1 MAKGKYLQNQGRAF
15 EERDMERSYPVVLI
29 VEDEPIVRFY
39 ESELAEGAGF
49 LTLTAANAE
58 EALRE
63 LEKSLDIAIL
73 LTDVAMP
80 GMDGIELASMVRE
93 RWPGIRIVIASGHVD
108 SAPGDGREDLVYVH
122 KPFTP
127 GQLIEA
133 LQSVV

>member
-1 MAKGKYLQNQGRAF
+1 
-15 EERDMERSYPVVLI
+15 MERSYPIVLI

-49 LTLTAANAE
+49 MTLTAANAE

-63 LEKSLDIAIL
+63 LEGPIDIAIL
-73 LTDVAMP
+73 LTDVSMP
-80 GMDGIELASMVRE
+80 GMDGIELANTVRE
-93 RWPGIRIVIASGHVD
+93 RWPQVRIVIASGHVD
-108 SAPGDGREDLVYVH
+108 NAPGDGRDEVVYVH

-127 GQLIEA
+127 SQLIEA

>member
-1 MAKGKYLQNQGRAF
+1 
-15 EERDMERSYPVVLI
+15 MELSYPTVLI

-49 LTLTAANAE
+49 LTLLASNAE

-63 LEKSLDIAIL
+63 LEGPIAVSIL

-80 GMDGIELASMVRE
+80 GTMDGLELANTVRE
-93 RWPGIRIVIASGHVD
+93 RWPEIRIVIASSHVD
-108 SAPGDGREDLVYVH
+108 SQQGDGRDEIVYLH
-122 KPFTP
+122 KPFTAS
-127 GQLIEA
+127 QLIAA